1 MGNIVFKKGNRLLK
15 HDDPAL
21 SQADLV
27 RVRFVFQK
35 NDKRDVQIHM
45 FKSGDD
51 LLCPVKAWAM
61 TVKRVR
67 NIPSSSDNSEVC
79 QFMDQNNR
87 VTLFHSSFVRTKLRA
102 IVNLIGKEILGFD
115 KDDIGLHS
123 IRSGGAMAM
132 FLAGISV
139 IIIQRVG
146 RWSSEAFLEYIRDQ
160 VESFTLNVSRDM
172 LRFENFINL
181 NTEEQSRPSSDI
193 EELESTQNENG
204 PEVVPFSIRFNELSL
219 SNEN

>member
-1 MGNIVFKKGNRLLK
+1 MRSCEYLKTAPEESKRTKILRVGNIVFKKGNRLLK

-67 NIPSSSDNSEVC
+67 NIP
-79 QFMDQNNR
+79 
-87 VTLFHSSFVRTKLRA
+87 
-102 IVNLIGKEILGFD
+102 
-115 KDDIGLHS
+115 
-123 IRSGGAMAM
+123 
-132 FLAGISV
+132 
-139 IIIQRVG
+139 
-146 RWSSEAFLEYIRDQ
+146 
-160 VESFTLNVSRDM
+160 
-172 LRFENFINL
+172 
-181 NTEEQSRPSSDI
+181 
-193 EELESTQNENG
+193 
-204 PEVVPFSIRFNELSL
+204 
-219 SNEN
+219 